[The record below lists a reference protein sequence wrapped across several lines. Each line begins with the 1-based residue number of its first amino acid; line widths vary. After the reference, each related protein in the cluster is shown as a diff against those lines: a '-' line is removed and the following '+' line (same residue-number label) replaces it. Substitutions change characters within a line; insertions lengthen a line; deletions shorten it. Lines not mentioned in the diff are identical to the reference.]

1 VRKGTSR
8 RAMQD
13 VGLLAE
19 LLAAGDEPRTGN
31 RGAGATLL
39 STARGMIESMEAP
52 AATDPSTATG

>member
-1 VRKGTSR
+1 
-8 RAMQD
+8 MQD

-39 STARGMIESMEAP
+39 STARGMIESLEAP
-52 AATDPSTATG
+52 AAIGPSAATG